1 MTTVSLKMAKPD
13 IHEPRTRFE
22 AAQRPSSA
30 VQERGLLRLSLDL
43 HDGPMQDLAA
53 VGFALD
59 RLRRDVEALPVDQA
73 GLLLQVDGIR
83 EQLAVIELSLRKVVD
98 STGNQ
103 VPGSTLASLLDAEI
117 ARFTR
122 LDDAELELDADAEIE
137 PATDSQLIALHR
149 VLREALTNVH
159 KHARAAHVEVRLYEC
174 DDVIHLEVTDD
185 GVGFDPSRRGR
196 TGALGLNGMR
206 ERLRLLGSDLRVESR
221 PGGPT
226 TIAAAV
232 HRWRP
237 AG

>member
-1 MTTVSLKMAKPD
+1 MAKP
-13 IHEPRTRFE
+13 ELQSPRGN
-22 AAQRPSSA
+22 P
-30 VQERGLLRLSLDL
+30 QERSLLRLSLDL

-53 VGFALD
+53 VGFAFE
-59 RLRRDVEALPVDQA
+59 RLRRDIESLPGDTA
-73 GLLLQVDGIR
+73 TLLLQVDGIR

-98 STGNQ
+98 STGSQ
-103 VPGSTLASLLDAEI
+103 SPESTLASLVDAEV

-122 LDDAELELDADAEIE
+122 LDAAKVELTADPSIE

-149 VLREALTNVH
+149 VLRETLTNAH
-159 KHARAAHVEVRLYEC
+159 KHAHAERVEIVLYEA

-185 GVGFDPSRRGR
+185 GVGFDPSRRRGNA
-196 TGALGLNGMR
+196 GLGLNGMR
-206 ERLRLLGSDLRVESR
+206 ERLRLLGSELHVSSR

-237 AG
+237 G

>member
-1 MTTVSLKMAKPD
+1 MAKPD
-13 IHEPRTRFE
+13 LRVPRSRLQ
-22 AAQRPSSA
+22 AVPRPSSD
-30 VQERGLLRLSLDL
+30 VQQRGLLRLSLDL

-53 VGFALD
+53 VGFALE
-59 RLRRDVEALPVDQA
+59 RLRRDLEALPVDQA

-98 STGNQ
+98 TTGSQ
-103 VPGSTLASLLDAEI
+103 SPGSTLASLVDAEI

-122 LDDAELELDADAEIE
+122 LDGAELELHADAEIE

-159 KHARAAHVEVRLYEC
+159 KHAQATHVEVRLYES
-174 DDVIHLEVTDD
+174 DDVIHLEVTDN
-185 GVGFDPSRRGR
+185 GVGFDPSLRGR

-206 ERLRLLGSDLRVESR
+206 ERLRLLGSELRVESC

-237 AG
+237 S

>member
-1 MTTVSLKMAKPD
+1 
-13 IHEPRTRFE
+13 
-22 AAQRPSSA
+22 
-30 VQERGLLRLSLDL
+30 
-43 HDGPMQDLAA
+43 MQDLAA

-59 RLRRDVEALPVDQA
+59 RLRRDLAALPDDPA
-73 GLLLQVDGIR
+73 GLVLQVDGIR

-98 STGNQ
+98 ATGDPP
-103 VPGSTLASLLDAEI
+103 PGSTLASLVDAEI

-122 LDDAELELDADAEIE
+122 LDDADLELQADPAIE

-159 KHARAAHVEVRLYEC
+159 KHAHAGHVAVRLYEA

-185 GVGFDPSRRGR
+185 GVGFDPAQRGR
-196 TGALGLNGMR
+196 SGALGLNGMR
-206 ERLRLLGSDLRVESR
+206 ERLRLLGSELLVDSR

-237 AG
+237 T